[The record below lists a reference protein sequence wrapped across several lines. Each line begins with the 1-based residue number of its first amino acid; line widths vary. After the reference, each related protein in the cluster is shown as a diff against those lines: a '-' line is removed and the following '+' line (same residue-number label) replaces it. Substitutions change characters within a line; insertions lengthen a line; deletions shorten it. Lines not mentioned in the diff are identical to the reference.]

1 MIGMTKIKDVTNYL
15 ESIAPLALQESYDNA
30 GLIVGDYKTEVTGV
44 LVCLDSVEDTVDEA
58 IAQGANL
65 IIAHH
70 PIVFKGLKRFNG
82 TSYVERTVIKAIK
95 NDIAIYAIHTNL
107 DNVPNGVNSIIAEK
121 LGLKNLKI
129 LIPHKEGL
137 TKLITFCP
145 ELQSQAVL
153 DAMFAAGAGNVG
165 DYSNVSFQSSGN
177 GSYQANL
184 GANPFSGEVGKQH
197 VEKEI
202 KIEVIIPN
210 HLTSKVVSALLQ
222 SHPYEEVA
230 YDLISL
236 QNTNNMIG
244 GGVLGEL
251 PDDTQ
256 TMEFLKRI
264 KTQMKAGVVRYTKVL
279 KPTVKRVAICGGSG
293 SFMLS
298 AAKRAGAELFLT
310 SDFKYHEF
318 FDSENQLVI
327 ADIGHY
333 ESEQYTSQLLSDF
346 LTQKFSTFAIRI
358 SAINTNPV
366 NYL

>member
-1 MIGMTKIKDVTNYL
+1 MTKIKDVTSYL

-30 GLIVGDYKTEVTGV
+30 GLIVGDFNTEVKGV

-107 DNVPNGVNSIIAEK
+107 DNVPNGVNSIIAKK
-121 LGLKNLKI
+121 LGLQNLKI
-129 LIPHKEGL
+129 LIPQKEGL
-137 TKLITFCP
+137 TKLVAFCP
-145 ELQSQAVL
+145 ELQAQEVL
-153 DAMFAAGAGNVG
+153 DAMFNSGAGNIG
-165 DYSNVSFQSSGN
+165 DYSNVSFQSTGN
-177 GSYQANL
+177 GSYQAKE
-184 GANPFSGEVGKQH
+184 GANPFAGVIGKQH
-197 VEKEI
+197 TESEI
-202 KIEVIIPN
+202 KIEVIVPN
-210 HLTSKVVSALLQ
+210 HLSAKVVGAMIQ
-222 SHPYEEVA
+222 AHPYEEVA
-230 YDLISL
+230 YDLIPL
-236 QNTNNMIG
+236 NNTNTMVG
-244 GGVLGEL
+244 GGVVGEL
-251 PDDTQ
+251 PNEESTID
-256 TMEFLKRI
+256 FLKHI
-264 KTQMKAGVVRYTKVL
+264 KSQMNAGVVRYTKVL

-298 AAKRAGAELFLT
+298 AAKRAGAEIFLT

-333 ESEQYTSQLLSDF
+333 ESEQYTSELLSDF
-346 LTQKFSTFAIRI
+346 LTQKFSTFAVRI